1 MALPGAH
8 RTVRDKT
15 RDGGAYYIRWT
26 AWRGKGAPKIGAF
39 KGATKHEAEQAERA
53 GASELA
59 GGYRDARTTAVSDAT
74 LADLLDLYQ
83 GSAEFKKCSASTK
96 AERSRQIKLMREDE
110 IPPPRGSTKPALKL
124 GSLPTAGLA
133 SRLAIGHLTR
143 WRDDQAATRG
153 PRAADARVQVLRR
166 ALAVLV
172 KQGVAPANPAAG
184 LAEVWTA
191 DRSALIWEP
200 ELLKKYLEHIKAEI
214 WRVWTSVSAS
224 NPLRPAMILK
234 LAAAR
239 DALLLVLNNGQRR
252 EDLAALNW
260 RECTDVAFVYTARKG
275 ARRAK
280 TAGKKSR
287 TTIVPILNE
296 ARGVL
301 IRRKE
306 AHGADS
312 PWVIV
317 SGRGGAYTPNALG
330 ELVNGVARELEIDR
344 HLHDGKGTFVTR
356 IKTQAPWLSNGEIA
370 AMVDWSEGEVDE
382 IIRRYVS
389 ADEIARATIERLR
402 DRRKAS

>member
-1 MALPGAH
+1 
-8 RTVRDKT
+8 
-15 RDGGAYYIRWT
+15 
-26 AWRGKGAPKIGAF
+26 
-39 KGATKHEAEQAERA
+39 
-53 GASELA
+53 
-59 GGYRDARTTAVSDAT
+59 
-74 LADLLDLYQ
+74 
-83 GSAEFKKCSASTK
+83 
-96 AERSRQIKLMREDE
+96 MRNDE
-110 IPPPRGSTKPALKL
+110 IPSPRGSTKAALKL

-143 WRDDQAATRG
+143 WRDDQGEKRG
-153 PRAADARVQVLRR
+153 PRAADARVQLLRR
-166 ALAVLV
+166 ALAVMV

-184 LAEVWTA
+184 LMEVWTA

-200 ELLKKYLEHIKAEI
+200 ELVKKYLEHIKAEI
-214 WRVWTSVSAS
+214 WWVWTTVSAS

-260 RECTDVAFVYTARKG
+260 RECTDVAFIYTASKG

-296 ARGVL
+296 ARQVL
-301 IRRKE
+301 IRRKA
-306 AHGADS
+306 AHGDDS
-312 PWVIV
+312 PWVII
-317 SGRGGAYTPNALG
+317 SGRGGAYTANSLG
-330 ELVNGVARELEIDR
+330 ELVNGIARALEIDR

-356 IKTQAPWLSNGEIA
+356 IKSQAPWLSNGEIA

-389 ADEIARATIERLR
+389 ADAIARATIERLHEQ
-402 DRRKAS
+402 RKAN